1 MSKMTFSRRS
11 VLMQLAS
18 IPITLSFVRSL
29 GAQTTGGGAGGAN
42 KRLVIFMQN
51 NGTKRCN
58 FWPAPPAGGAATY
71 PITNTPILST
81 LFTQADGKTDNG
93 LKAKT
98 NVIRGLQVTNSVST
112 NGNQHDIGFARMFTG
127 AQLMPTPDGAP
138 WGGAPSIDQVL
149 AKEWNVQ
156 SLTTAVYSSEVEDH
170 PKKGFDHRASFSYVA
185 PQKLNAPVIDP
196 LTAYLNTFPQT
207 GNSNALQ
214 RLALRK
220 SVLDSVSGDLQELA
234 GRLGPDDG
242 RKLDFHLTAVRD
254 AETRLSNLLNNHG
267 SCPFPVAA
275 PRDFRSLP
283 PGLANNELD
292 IETYVPDMLDAM
304 VTLMGAALKCGLT
317 RVASLQM
324 GYGGGKWR
332 WAWRNININHHDDIA
347 HHDTFDDVGTP
358 GAQQTTTAQVTAIN
372 QYYASLVGK
381 LAMDLEASPDGTG
394 HGTVLDNTLIVWAS
408 EMGRGDHQLTDIP
421 VVMVGLVGNGI
432 SKGGRVLDVA
442 AAHGGQQQPH
452 NILGYHALNA
462 LGHTTAGFGDIVDMS
477 PYAIPGF

>member
-1 MSKMTFSRRS
+1 MTFSRRAA
-11 VLMQLAS
+11 LLQLAS
-18 IPITLSFVRSL
+18 IPITLSLAKSL
-29 GAQTTGGGAGGAN
+29 RAQTMGGGGPPP

-58 FWPAPPAGGAATY
+58 FWPAPPSAGASVY
-71 PITNTPILST
+71 PLTNTPILNT
-81 LFTQADGKTDNG
+81 LFTHADGKTDNG

-98 NVIRGLQVTNSVST
+98 NVIRGLHVTNSVST
-112 NGNQHDIGFARMFTG
+112 TGNQHDIGFARMFTG

-138 WGGAPSIDQVL
+138 WGGAASIDQVL
-149 AKEWNVQ
+149 ANEWNVQ

-185 PQKLNAPVIDP
+185 PQKLNVPTIDP
-196 LTAYLNTFPQT
+196 LTAYTNTFPQSS
-207 GNSNALQ
+207 NSAATQ
-214 RLALRK
+214 RLLLRK
-220 SVLDSVSGDLQELA
+220 SVLDSVSGDLTEVQ

-254 AETRLSNLLNNHG
+254 AETKLSNLLANHG
-267 SCPFPVAA
+267 ACAA
-275 PRDFRSLP
+275 IAGPPRDFKSIP

-304 VTLMGAALKCGLT
+304 VTLMGAAIKCGLT

-324 GYGGGKWR
+324 GYGGGKWK

-347 HHDTFDDVGTP
+347 HHDTFDDPGTP
-358 GAQQTTTAQVTAIN
+358 GAQQTTTAQVTTIN

-381 LAMDLEASPDGTG
+381 LAMDLNSAPEGS
-394 HGTVLDNTLIVWAS
+394 GTVLDNTLVIWSS

-421 VVMVGLVGNGI
+421 AVMIGLVGNGI
-432 SKGGRVLDVA
+432 KQGGRLIDVA

-452 NILGYHALNA
+452 NIIGYHALNA
-462 LGHTTAGFGDIVDMS
+462 LGHTTAGYGDIADMS
-477 PYAIPGF
+477 PYAIPNF